1 MTNTIGKINNWS
13 WDSRANRVKRNEAFL
28 VWTDEVTYIRY
39 ISIHKVVIVPDWD
52 QSVKREQNF
61 NLRERKRK
69 CNETLD
75 GVWERDRKVCIYFT
89 WRRGISARIRSV
101 ETDRLFKFVHEL
113 SSHPLALNNCS
124 LRLVFSYLGHTHTCT
139 SIACRKVLAILS
151 LRHAL

>member
-1 MTNTIGKINNWS
+1 MTNTIRKINNWS
-13 WDSRANRVKRNEAFL
+13 WDSRVKHNKAFL
-28 VWTDEVTYIRY
+28 VWTDEVIRMYVTYIKWWSFLIEINPWNGKTG
-39 ISIHKVVIVPDWD
+39 ISICAKENE
-52 QSVKREQNF
+52 SVTRHSTGFGKG
-61 NLRERKRK
+61 
-69 CNETLD
+69 T
-75 GVWERDRKVCIYFT
+75 RKVCIYFT

>member
-13 WDSRANRVKRNEAFL
+13 WDSRVKRNKAFL
-28 VWTDEVTYIRY
+28 VWTDEVIRMYVTYIKWWSFLIEINPWNGNK
-39 ISIHKVVIVPDWD
+39 ISICAK
-52 QSVKREQNF
+52 E
-61 NLRERKRK
+61 
-69 CNETLD
+69 NETLD